1 MKTYFVIKNENGK
14 YLKSANGGWCDSVKG
29 AVYGTE
35 AQMQGLIEQKKNSP
49 YKMTLEPIGEDTSG
63 WMAKRSYIRNNNI

>member
-29 AVYGTE
+29 AVYGTD

-49 YKMTLEPIGEDTSG
+49 YKMTLEPIGEDMSG